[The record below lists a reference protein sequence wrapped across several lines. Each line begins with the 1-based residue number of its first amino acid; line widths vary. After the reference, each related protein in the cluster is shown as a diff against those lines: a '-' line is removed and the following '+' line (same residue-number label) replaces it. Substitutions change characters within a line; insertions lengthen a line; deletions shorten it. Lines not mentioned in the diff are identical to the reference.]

1 MAVKIFI
8 KRLVPVEKAP
18 KVLPL
23 FQKLRNLAM
32 KQPGYISG
40 ETLQRL
46 DDDNTEE
53 YIVIS
58 TWQTVEKWQQWA
70 TGSARM
76 ELQQQIDAALNEK
89 TEYEIYKYR

>member
-1 MAVKIFI
+1 M
-8 KRLVPVEKAP
+8 EKAP
-18 KVLPL
+18 RVLPL

-58 TWQTVEKWQQWA
+58 TWQTVEKWQRWA
-70 TGSARM
+70 TGKARM

-89 TEYEIYKYR
+89 TEYEIYKYS